1 VKICVEVAEIS
12 VGLPKVSVPSVG
24 LATSV
29 SVVTAKLKTTTKG
42 KLMNIEIQE
51 YGYNPSVTELRQAYE
66 VAYGEFGE
74 YHLVGAMFA
83 SMNQPA
89 IERVYQAA
97 LNTIR
102 NDLKEKGLV

>member
-1 VKICVEVAEIS
+1 MQILFR
-12 VGLPKVSVPSVG
+12 LPTRMGGALRLSP
-24 LATSV
+24 SV
-29 SVVTAKLKTTTKG
+29 SVVGARIKTTKKG

-51 YGYNPSVTELRQAYE
+51 YNYNPTVTELRQAYE
-66 VAYGEFGE
+66 VAYGEYGA

-97 LNTIR
+97 LDTIK
-102 NDLKEKGLV
+102 NDLKEKGLA